1 MQGVNKVTL
10 IGHLG
15 KDPEI
20 RHFENTRSVVNFT
33 LATSESYRDKEG
45 NKVENTEWHNISC
58 WSAGLNDV
66 MMKYLHKGSPVYV
79 EGKLRTRQY
88 QDKENVTRYITEIV
102 VDEMRLLGAKPA
114 TVAQMAAAPAV
125 TYAQEPEPEV
135 LPF

>member
-45 NKVENTEWHNISC
+45 NKVENTEWHNISS
-58 WSAGLNDV
+58 WSSGLNDV

-114 TVAQMAAAPAV
+114 TVTAEAAASAV
-125 TYAQEPEPEV
+125 TYAQEPEPET

>member
-45 NKVENTEWHNISC
+45 NKVENTEWHNISS
-58 WSAGLNDV
+58 WSSGLNDV

>member
-45 NKVENTEWHNISC
+45 NKVENTEWHNISS